1 MTDFAN
7 KTVSLVLGSG
17 AARGLAHI
25 GVIRILLQAGLRI
38 EAVAG
43 SSMGALIGGIYAA
56 GKLDEYESWVRELS
70 EFDVLKYLDISLGTK
85 AGLLKGEAIIAA
97 LKELIGD
104 YEIEDLDI
112 PFTAVAADLKAR
124 REVWLDRGNLFD
136 AIRASIAIPAIFRP
150 VRLNGHWLL
159 DGGLLNP
166 VPIAPT
172 LNNRTDMTI
181 AVNVMGPATNEPFG
195 TAKRKHQPKPKS
207 RYREQIESFI
217 DTLQTKLGLERT
229 EATAKDYLSLMDVV
243 LESVE
248 TMQETIT
255 RFKLAAYQPDLLI
268 EVPINVCQAHEF
280 YRAPDIIM
288 AGEYWTQ
295 NALAHWQ
302 EYSND

>member
-1 MTDFAN
+1 MTDFS
-7 KTVSLVLGSG
+7 KKSVSLVLGSG

-25 GVIRILLQAGLRI
+25 GVVRILLQAGLRI

-56 GKLDEYESWVRELS
+56 GKLDEYELWVRQLS
-70 EFDVLKYLDISLGTK
+70 EFDILKFLDLSLGTK

-112 PFTAVAADLKAR
+112 PFTAVAANLKAR
-124 REVWLDRGNLFD
+124 REVWLDHGNLFD

-150 VRLNGHWLL
+150 VKLRGQWLL

-172 LNNRTDMTI
+172 LNNDTDLTI
-181 AVNVMGPATNEPFG
+181 AVNVMGPATNQPFG
-195 TAKRKHQPKPKS
+195 TAKLKRAPKPKP
-207 RYREQIESFI
+207 RYRDQIESFI
-217 DTLQTKLGLERT
+217 DALQTKLGIERT
-229 EATAKDYLSLMDVV
+229 DAIAKNDLSLLDVV

-268 EVPINVCQAHEF
+268 EIPVNVCHAHEF
-280 YRAPDIIM
+280 YRASDIIT

-302 EYSND
+302 EYVDE